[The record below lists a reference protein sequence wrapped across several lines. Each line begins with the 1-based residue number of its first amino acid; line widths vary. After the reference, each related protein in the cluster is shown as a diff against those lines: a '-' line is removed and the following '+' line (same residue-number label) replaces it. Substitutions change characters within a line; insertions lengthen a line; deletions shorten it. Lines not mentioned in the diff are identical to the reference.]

1 MKGIAKRFNKQQQ
14 PAWFDER
21 ELKINLGEENFIFI
35 GSSNDLFANDIPDE
49 WIVKTFDH
57 CRKFQENTY
66 LFQSK
71 NPMRIARMMW
81 KGKIYNNLRYIFCTT
96 IESNRDYPEFMG
108 NAPKIDD
115 RFYGLS
121 MIDSN
126 ATYLTIEPIMDFD
139 LKIFVDKI
147 KNIHQA
153 HLSYY
158 VKQVNIGADSGNNH
172 LPEPSKEKLLEF
184 ISELEKFTTVKQ
196 KTNLKRLLK

>member
-1 MKGIAKRFNKQQQ
+1 MKGIARRFNKQQQ
-14 PAWFDER
+14 PTWFDER
-21 ELKINLGEENFIFI
+21 ELKTNLGEGNFIFV
-35 GSSNDLFANDIPDE
+35 GSSNDLFAKDIPDE
-49 WIVKTFDH
+49 WIIKTFEH
-57 CRKFQENTY
+57 CNKFDANSY

-71 NPMRIARMMW
+71 NPMRIAKMMW
-81 KGKIYNNLRYIFCTT
+81 DKKIWANGRYVFCTT

-115 RFYGLS
+115 RFYGLT
-121 MIDSN
+121 MIQNN

-147 KNIHQA
+147 KNIHRPCLK
-153 HLSYY
+153 HY
-158 VKQVNIGADSGNNH
+158 VLQVNIGADSGNNH
-172 LPEPSKEKLLEF
+172 LPEPPKEKVLEL